1 MRPAMTDELLADEA
15 FLQRLP
21 LPLAQLYRRAL
32 NAKNPLARHLDGF
45 YY

>member
-1 MRPAMTDELLADEA
+1 MTDELLADEA
-15 FLQRLP
+15 FLQRMP
-21 LPLAQLYRRAL
+21 LPVAQLYRRAL